1 MMTSQRLIASLIA
14 CATLLAIALI
24 AQDNPPPTPAGNLD
38 LTGIPAARGIYY
50 HATEGWVALS
60 HTVLMPFDERR
71 PVALEILNVGSDHAA
86 ADIPGRHS
94 GIQIGN
100 DARPTFYLH
109 GIGYDD
115 VYLVH
120 AATKSDYR
128 EIVMPISR
136 YFKEWA
142 HYRDKDLTDVGI
154 QAVNGDIVAIKPTAD
169 LKPGEYALAT
179 GFERGARW
187 IRLGFDFGILGPVG
201 Q

>member
-1 MMTSQRLIASLIA
+1 MMTSQRLIASSIA
-14 CATLLAIALI
+14 CATLLGVALI
-24 AQDNPPPTPAGNLD
+24 AQDNPAPTPPGNLD

-50 HATEGWVALS
+50 HAADGWVALS
-60 HTVLMPFDERR
+60 HTLLMPFDEQR

-109 GIGYDD
+109 GISPND

-142 HYRDKDLTDVGI
+142 HYRDKDLTDIGI
-154 QAVNGDIVAIKPTAD
+154 LALNGDIVAIKPTAD

-179 GFERGARW
+179 GFEPGARW
-187 IRLGFDFGILGPVG
+187 LRLGFDFGILGAVG